1 MQPLLSIVIAN
12 YNYGRF
18 LEDAIRSVVEQDGFD
33 ECELIIVD
41 GGSTDN
47 SVDVIRKY
55 KNRISWWVSE
65 KDKGQSNA
73 FNKGFAHAK
82 GKYLTWLNADDV
94 FFPGTLRK
102 IINLAAQK
110 PSCEW
115 MIGGGMRLDV
125 ELRVDSCYPARPLSR
140 CKVEAGEVMVYGPSS
155 IFAKSLLERVGG
167 SVDER
172 FHYEMDIEL
181 WDRFV
186 IKGRARYEILPG
198 YCWGLR
204 LHKDAKMSGHDFD
217 GSPTSDPKHPAW
229 RQKRMEH
236 DLICEMYQTH
246 PLTFFRRV
254 FSVAIFKWL
263 EGKLDTLRLRGRLY
277 TEVAK

>member
-41 GGSTDN
+41 GGSVDN

-55 KNRISWWVSE
+55 EKHISWWVSE

-102 IINLAAQK
+102 IIDLAAQK

-125 ELRVDSCYPARPLSR
+125 GLRVDSCYPARPLSR

-186 IKGRARYEILPG
+186 IKGQARYEILPG

-217 GSPTSDPKHPAW
+217 ESPTSDPNHPAW
-229 RQKRMEH
+229 RQKRREH
-236 DLICEMYQTH
+236 DLICKMYQTH

-254 FSVAIFKWL
+254 FSVAIFKWF
-263 EGKLDTLRLRGRLY
+263 EGKWDTRRFRGRLY
-277 TEVAK
+277 AEVEK